1 MATTLGWIV
10 LGLPLLGTLI
20 LSLWPGEPSKPV
32 TRAVGCGSMAIAF
45 ALTLAIWGN
54 LLSSAP
60 DARLHVSRLYE
71 WIDIGGLRIDL
82 AIQIDQLSLM
92 MMLVITGIGFLI
104 HVYST
109 GYMNHEGGYRR
120 FFAQMNFFVFS
131 MLLLVEAANFLFL
144 IVGWA
149 FVGIASYLLIG
160 FYYQRPSA
168 VAAAKKAF
176 VINVIGDV
184 GMILAAFLL
193 IRELGTLDY
202 QAVFALAPQGL
213 GKGSGAA
220 EAVGLLLFVGAAAK
234 SAQIPLHTWLPDAME
249 GPTPVSAL
257 IHAATMVTAGVY
269 LIVRCHVL
277 YELAPSASDVV
288 AIVGMVT
295 LFLAATIATVQ
306 WDIKRV
312 LAWSTVSQI
321 GYMIMA
327 AGLGA
332 YSAAMFHFLTHAFFK
347 ALLFLSAGIVIHA
360 LADEQ
365 SLDRFGGLRR
375 PLRFAYLTFGVGC
388 LAIAGVPGFSGF
400 FSKDD
405 ILATSFEAGA
415 LGKVGWAVGTL
426 AAGLTAF
433 YMFRAL
439 FRAFWGSEPA
449 EGWPARPHNA
459 GPAMTIPVALL
470 AVGAAVIGWIQVP
483 GGWSLV
489 SDWLEPVL
497 VNPLQPTQLEASTAS
512 EWLTG
517 ICSTLIAL
525 LGIGLA
531 WWLFA
536 ADPGRRLRLAG
547 LARGPRSVLGDAY
560 RFDEVYEN
568 AVVEPGRDVGD
579 VLLNDVEP
587 YGPGG
592 LVTAAVDVAR
602 DSARGLSAVQ
612 TGLVRTYAF
621 AVVAGLVLVGVVFVL
636 VLH

>member
-1 MATTLGWIV
+1 VETTLGWVV

-20 LSLWPGEPSKPV
+20 LSLWPTEPSKAV
-32 TRAVGCGSMAIAF
+32 TRAVGCGSIGAAF
-45 ALTLAIWGN
+45 ALTLAIWAG
-54 LLSSAP
+54 LLSSAA
-60 DARLHVSRLYE
+60 DDRAHVSRLWE

-82 AIQIDQLSLM
+82 AIQIDQLSVM
-92 MMLVITGIGFLI
+92 MMLVITGVGLLI

-109 GYMNHEGGYRR
+109 GYMDHEGGYRR

-149 FVGIASYLLIG
+149 FVGLASYLLIG

-176 VINVIGDV
+176 VVNVIGDV
-184 GMILAAFLL
+184 GMVIAAFLL
-193 IRELGTLDY
+193 IREIGTLDY
-202 QAVFALAPQGL
+202 GGVFALAPERLGQGT
-213 GKGSGAA
+213 GVA
-220 EAVGLLLFVGAAAK
+220 EAVALLLFVGAAAK

-269 LIVRCHVL
+269 LVVRCHVL
-277 YELAPSASDVV
+277 YEIAPSASDVV

-295 LFLAATIATVQ
+295 LFFAATIATVQ
-306 WDIKRV
+306 VDIKRV

-347 ALLFLSAGIVIHA
+347 ALLFLSAGIAIHA

-365 SLDRFGGLRR
+365 SLDRYGGLRR

-388 LAIAGVPGFSGF
+388 LAIAGFPGLSGF

-415 LGKVGWAVGTL
+415 LGKVCWAVGTL
-426 AAGLTAF
+426 AAGITAF

-449 EGWPARPHNA
+449 EGWPARPHPS
-459 GPAMTIPVALL
+459 GRAMSVPVGLL
-470 AVGAAVIGWIQVP
+470 AIGAAVIGWIQVP
-483 GGWSLV
+483 GGWTMV
-489 SDWLEPVL
+489 SAWLEPVL
-497 VNPLQPTQLEASTAS
+497 ATPLAPTLEPTTAS
-512 EWLTG
+512 EVLTG
-517 ICSTLIAL
+517 ICSTLVAL
-525 LGIGLA
+525 IGIGVA

-536 ADPGRRLRLAG
+536 ADPTRRLRLARIG
-547 LARGPRSVLGDAY
+547 RGPREVLSEAY
-560 RFDEVYEN
+560 RVDDIYDE
-568 AVVEPGRDVGD
+568 ALVEPTRDLGT
-579 VLLNDVEP
+579 VLRDEVEP

-592 LVTAAVDVAR
+592 LVTGAVEIAR
-602 DSARGLSAVQ
+602 DSARALSAVQ
-612 TGLVRTYAF
+612 TGFVRTYAF
-621 AVVAGLVLVGVVFVL
+621 SLVAGLVLVGVVFIL
-636 VLH
+636 VVR